1 MLLFHTIMAA
11 FSMLILYAKNFLS
24 LFDIPENSVEIIFVI

>member
-1 MLLFHTIMAA
+1 MTG
-11 FSMLILYAKNFLS
+11 FSMLTLYARNFLS